1 MPLPLVSETRAHS
14 SYLLISLQSK
24 LSEERLTL
32 FVLVCIIRSHKE
44 TAKTHRNTILPSSRN
59 LKPLIHIMKNVIALA
74 IVSLFVVTS
83 TVSGQASSEP
93 NAQPASQKKNQETA
107 LSANTGNGS
116 TPGSNADSS
125 DAEAM
130 RLYESALSLSEA
142 GKLDEAIEAFKQ
154 SLRLKPE
161 DPQSNFSL
169 GMTYSKVKNYKEAF
183 ESFKKATKFR
193 PDWADAHFRV
203 GVMSYVLGKKSQASE
218 EYRKLLEFKS
228 PLANILY
235 RIIKAD
241 LPPSEIAP
249 NVGETDPLAVA
260 ARVDGT
266 ATPITSTDEKNAT
279 PKSTTENTVAT
290 EPTSSSTETT
300 AGASLTETYKVGI
313 GDVLDIRFL
322 NSATAGRS
330 TLFTVVGGG
339 VIDYPVAGG
348 PIAVAG
354 LTTDEI
360 QARLA
365 AELKR
370 RAIEDNARI
379 SVGVRQYVS
388 HSVVINGL
396 VASPGARILR
406 REAVPLYVVLAE
418 SQLRNDAGR
427 AVIMRNGS
435 SQTLDLADSAA
446 LNTTVMSGDVITVT
460 ARPVEY
466 YYIAGRINYPGQK
479 NFQSGISLLQA
490 ILAAGGVR
498 QGENIVEISR
508 EGTDGRLVTTRYNL
522 KQIKAGEIGDPKV
535 QPGDRI
541 EVIK

>member
-1 MPLPLVSETRAHS
+1 
-14 SYLLISLQSK
+14 
-24 LSEERLTL
+24 
-32 FVLVCIIRSHKE
+32 
-44 TAKTHRNTILPSSRN
+44 
-59 LKPLIHIMKNVIALA
+59 MKNVIALA
-74 IVSLFVVTS
+74 IVSVFVATS
-83 TVSGQASSEP
+83 TVFGQASSDRIAP
-93 NAQPASQKKNQETA
+93 SANQETA
-107 LSANTGNGS
+107 LSANKSNEPKTNSNTAS
-116 TPGSNADSS
+116 T
-125 DAEAM
+125 DAEALK
-130 RLYESALSLSEA
+130 LYESGMSLSEA

-154 SLRLKPE
+154 ALRIKPE
-161 DPQSNFSL
+161 DPQANFSL
-169 GMTYSKVKNYKEAF
+169 GMTYSKAKAYKEAF
-183 ESFKKATKFR
+183 ESFKKAVKYR
-193 PDWADAHFRV
+193 PDWPDARFRL
-203 GVMSYVLGKKSQASE
+203 GVLSYVLGKKNQASE

-241 LPPSEIAP
+241 LPPAELAP
-249 NVGETDPLAVA
+249 NVAASDPIAVA
-260 ARVDGT
+260 AKVDGNEAKP
-266 ATPITSTDEKNAT
+266 ATDAEKNET
-279 PKSTTENTVAT
+279 PVSTPVSNTVAT
-290 EPTSSSTETT
+290 EPVT
-300 AGASLTETYKVGI
+300 APSPSNISPRATETYKVGV

-360 QARLA
+360 QERIA

-396 VASPGARILR
+396 VASPGSRILR

-427 AVIMRNGS
+427 VVIMRNGS
-435 SQTLDLADSAA
+435 SQTLDLSDSTT

-460 ARPVEY
+460 NRPQEF

-479 NFQSGISLLQA
+479 NFQSGISLLQS
-490 ILAAGGVR
+490 ILASGGVR
-498 QGENIVEISR
+498 QNATIVEISR
-508 EGTDGRLVTTRYNL
+508 EGTDGHLVTTRYNL
-522 KQIKAGEIGDPKV
+522 KQIKAGEITDPKV

>member
-1 MPLPLVSETRAHS
+1 
-14 SYLLISLQSK
+14 
-24 LSEERLTL
+24 
-32 FVLVCIIRSHKE
+32 
-44 TAKTHRNTILPSSRN
+44 
-59 LKPLIHIMKNVIALA
+59 MKNVLALA

-83 TVSGQASSEP
+83 TVAGQASSEA
-93 NAQPASQKKNQETA
+93 NAQSASQKKNQDTA
-107 LSANTGNGS
+107 LSANTGNG
-116 TPGSNADSS
+116 TATGPNAASS
-125 DAEAM
+125 DAEAL
-130 RLYESALSLSEA
+130 RLYESAVSLSEA
-142 GKLDEAIEAFKQ
+142 GKFDEAIESFKQ

-161 DPQSNFSL
+161 DSQAHFSL
-169 GMTYSKVKNYKEAF
+169 GMTYSKTKNYKEAF
-183 ESFKKATKFR
+183 ESFKNAVKFR
-193 PDWADAHFRV
+193 PDWTDAHFRV

-218 EYRKLLEFKS
+218 EYRKLVEFKS

-241 LPPSEIAP
+241 LPPSEVAP
-249 NVGETDPLAVA
+249 NAGETDPFAVA
-260 ARVDGT
+260 GRVEGT
-266 ATPITSTDEKNAT
+266 PTPPPSTVEKSATTK
-279 PKSTTENTVAT
+279 TTTANPGAND
-290 EPTSSSTETT
+290 PNKSSTETT
-300 AGASLTETYKVGI
+300 PVANLTETYKVGI

-348 PIAVAG
+348 PIAVVG

-427 AVIMRNGS
+427 VVIMRNGS
-435 SQTLDLADSAA
+435 SQTLDLADSAS
-446 LNTTVMSGDVITVT
+446 LNTNVMSGDVITVT
-460 ARPVEY
+460 ARPLEY

-479 NFQSGISLLQA
+479 NFQAGISLLQA

-498 QGENIVEISR
+498 QSENIVEISR
-508 EGTDGRLVTTRYNL
+508 EGTDGHLVTTRYNL

>member
-1 MPLPLVSETRAHS
+1 
-14 SYLLISLQSK
+14 
-24 LSEERLTL
+24 
-32 FVLVCIIRSHKE
+32 
-44 TAKTHRNTILPSSRN
+44 
-59 LKPLIHIMKNVIALA
+59 MKNVIALA

-83 TVSGQASSEP
+83 TFAGQASSEP
-93 NAQPASQKKNQETA
+93 NAQSASQKKNQETA
-107 LSANTGNGS
+107 LSANTGNGA
-116 TPGSNADSS
+116 TPGSNTASS
-125 DAEAM
+125 DAEAT
-130 RLYESALSLSEA
+130 RLYESAISLSEA

-183 ESFKKATKFR
+183 ESFKRAAKFR
-193 PDWADAHFRV
+193 PDWADAHFRL
-203 GVMSYVLGKKSQASE
+203 GVMSYVLGKKGQASE

-228 PLANILY
+228 PLANVLY

-241 LPPSEIAP
+241 LPPSEVAP
-249 NVGETDPLAVA
+249 NVGESDPLAVA
-260 ARVDGT
+260 ARVDG
-266 ATPITSTDEKNAT
+266 ATPATSTDEKNAT
-279 PKSTTENTVAT
+279 PKTTTENTGAT

-300 AGASLTETYKVGI
+300 PGASLTETYKVGI

-427 AVIMRNGS
+427 VVIMRNGS
-435 SQTLDLADSAA
+435 SQALDLADSSA

-479 NFQSGISLLQA
+479 NFQANISLLQA

-498 QGENIVEISR
+498 QGENTVEISR